1 MVGVIAGSAGWIV
14 VVRPSLLQAAL
25 LLICAPSAVLVVVAI
40 AILAAPKEW
49 RKAMLAKT
57 RLCPA
62 ERALPIWRERDF
74 GMLMWVDALNDR
86 GRLKISFFARFR
98 CSTAGFVCPA

>member
-1 MVGVIAGSAGWIV
+1 MRTSPRIPPNRKQVRDYVVSVMVGVIAGSAGWIV

-25 LLICAPSAVLVVVAI
+25 LLICAPSVVLVVVAI

-57 RLCPA
+57 R
-62 ERALPIWRERDF
+62 
-74 GMLMWVDALNDR
+74 
-86 GRLKISFFARFR
+86 
-98 CSTAGFVCPA
+98 

>member
-25 LLICAPSAVLVVVAI
+25 LLICAPSVVLVVVAI

-57 RLCPA
+57 R
-62 ERALPIWRERDF
+62 
-74 GMLMWVDALNDR
+74 
-86 GRLKISFFARFR
+86 
-98 CSTAGFVCPA
+98 